1 MGKIFI
7 SYRSTDV
14 PFGASLL
21 DSALSGHFGA
31 DCVFRD
37 SRSLR
42 PGDVFDPEIMRAVR
56 EADVVLV
63 LIGPGWCG
71 GPVDGRRKIDSP
83 DDFIRRELVEAFDHG
98 VRVVPV
104 LMGAERLK
112 PADLPREIRA
122 LAALQDCV
130 VRWRHSHVDL
140 EALVESLRKIVPGL
154 RAAAGEPA
162 REQAK
167 QPERPAW
174 RAHRVGAVFHDR
186 VDVARDLNIN

>member
-1 MGKIFI
+1 MGKIFL

-21 DSALSGHFGA
+21 DTALSGHFGA
-31 DCVFRD
+31 DRVFRD

-42 PGDVFDPEIMRAVR
+42 PGDVFDPGIMREVR
-56 EADVVLV
+56 EADVLLA

-71 GPVDGRRKIDSP
+71 GQADGPRKIDQP

-104 LMGAERLK
+104 LMGADRLK
-112 PADLPREIRA
+112 PADLPRDIRA
-122 LAALQDCV
+122 LATLQDCE

-140 EALVESLRKIVPGL
+140 EALVAQLRKIVPGL
-154 RAAAGEPA
+154 AADEEP
-162 REQAK
+162 EPGQ
-167 QPERPAW
+167 RPTW
-174 RAHRVGAVFHDR
+174 RAHRVGAVFNDR
-186 VDVARDLNIN
+186 VDVAGDLNIN